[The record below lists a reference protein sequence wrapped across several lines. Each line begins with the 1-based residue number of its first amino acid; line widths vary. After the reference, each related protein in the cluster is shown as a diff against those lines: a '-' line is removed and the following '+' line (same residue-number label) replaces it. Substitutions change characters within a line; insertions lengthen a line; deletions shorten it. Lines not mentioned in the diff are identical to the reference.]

1 MSPDSYTPCRA
12 RVCGLCCAFLTP
24 LCVNGVMHRKAAL
37 HHAVPSRSPGFASP
51 CIAGRNARRNAL
63 FAGARAMQRPNVA
76 SIVAAKAVSIFPS
89 PRSAAQIIRHGGFAG
104 CVSSG
109 LLRTACR
116 ARPANLPCLN
126 HASRNAH
133 IEWRFP

>member
-1 MSPDSYTPCRA
+1 
-12 RVCGLCCAFLTP
+12 
-24 LCVNGVMHRKAAL
+24 
-37 HHAVPSRSPGFASP
+37 
-51 CIAGRNARRNAL
+51 
-63 FAGARAMQRPNVA
+63 MQRPEVA
-76 SIVAAKAVSIFPS
+76 SIVAPATALCIEGVIPS

-109 LLRTACR
+109 FLRTACR
-116 ARPANLPCLN
+116 ARANEFAVLN